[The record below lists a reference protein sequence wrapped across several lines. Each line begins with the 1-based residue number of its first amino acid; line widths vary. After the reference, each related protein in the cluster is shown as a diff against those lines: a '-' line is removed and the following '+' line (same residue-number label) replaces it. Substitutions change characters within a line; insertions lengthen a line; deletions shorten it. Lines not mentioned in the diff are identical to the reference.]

1 MGAVLAARMV
11 ELAGRVAGFTFR
23 HLAFKHPERTGH
35 AQMHQEHVAGG
46 EIRHQIFGAT
56 AEAGDDLAFQP
67 RDKVFLKRK
76 PQILAPGFGFQDFR
90 PLHGGL
96 QAAADG
102 LNFGQFRH
110 AGIHLMKVT

>member
-1 MGAVLAARMV
+1 M
-11 ELAGRVAGFTFR
+11 ELARRGVATVFQHAKR
-23 HLAFKHPERTGH
+23 AGH
-35 AQMHQEHVAGG
+35 AQMHQEHVAGAK
-46 EIRHQIFGAT
+46 IRHQIFGA
-56 AEAGDDLAFQP
+56 AAKAGHRLALEP
-67 RDKVFLKRK
+67 GNKVFLKGK
-76 PQILAPGFGFQDFR
+76 PQILPPGFRFYDFR